1 MKMSVS
7 YVSAHLR
14 MTSVE
19 KNFNYQIDRMT
30 CSVAT
35 SQLFYP
41 VTLSSPREPMSKMA
55 RVAGTEVIHG
65 LSNMD
70 LHSPSPTW

>member
-1 MKMSVS
+1 MKISVS

-14 MTSVE
+14 MTSAE
-19 KNFNYQIDRMT
+19 KNCNYQVDRTT

-35 SQLFYP
+35 SQLLYP
-41 VTLSSPREPMSKMA
+41 VTLSSPRALMSKVAM
-55 RVAGTEVIHG
+55 VAGIEVMHG

-70 LHSPSPTW
+70 LHSPSPT